1 MLEQWTSAQ
10 RRTRNEDGEEEY
22 RERGIELPRPIPV
35 RLLYHTAHVE
45 DGRVVIV
52 RDAYGWDAAVARAL
66 GLPVGPSRAG
76 ARPLQRSRPLM
87 SQPGPVARATLVAAP
102 RSA

>member
-1 MLEQWTSAQ
+1 CVRVMDALGFAQLIARDEGVLEQWTSAQ
-10 RRTRNEDGEEEY
+10 RRTRNDEGEEEY

-45 DGRVVIV
+45 NGRVVIV

-66 GLPVGPSRAG
+66 GLPVGPIRA
-76 ARPLQRSRPLM
+76 
-87 SQPGPVARATLVAAP
+87 ARARFNDLGP
-102 RSA
+102 